1 MTEITERIRDLTE
14 DELAVLADVVED
26 PEAWWAHVQAAT
38 NVDAHSALAA
48 KLKRHRP
55 EYVKRMAPEVARLK
69 KIEAGEELDAD
80 DDTKTAEELDADEET
95 RTAAAAAT
103 AEGCLYKTRAER
115 EQELIKAA
123 LPEVAAVL

>member
-1 MTEITERIRDLTE
+1 MTEIIERIRELTE

-38 NVDAHSALAA
+38 NVDAHSALAM

-55 EYVKRMAPEVARLK
+55 EYTKRMAPEVARLK

-80 DDTKTAEELDADEET
+80 EET
-95 RTAAAAAT
+95 RTAATAAT

-115 EQELIKAA
+115 EQELIEAA

>member
-14 DELAVLADVVED
+14 DERAVLADVVED
-26 PEAWWAHVQAAT
+26 PDAWWAHVQT
-38 NVDAHSALAA
+38 RDGSNGKRSIDAHSALAM

-80 DDTKTAEELDADEET
+80 EETKTAAT
-95 RTAAAAAT
+95 AAT

-115 EQELIKAA
+115 EQEHQGSTA
-123 LPEVAAVL
+123 

>member
-1 MTEITERIRDLTE
+1 MTEITERIRDLTD
-14 DELAVLADVVED
+14 DERAVLADVVED
-26 PEAWWAHVQAAT
+26 PDAWWAHVQT
-38 NVDAHSALAA
+38 RDGSDGKRSIDAHSALAA

-80 DDTKTAEELDADEET
+80 EET
-95 RTAAAAAT
+95 KTAAAAAT